1 MKPNFRI
8 VEQKS
13 NYYQKYYEYIQE
25 YYFSD
30 ESVEEIRGK
39 LNISPPLAVKF
50 NKQLLEEYGVIRNQF
65 TGKLVKKV
73 DNIPVF
79 EKGGYE
85 QDYFNH
91 PELKVL
97 EIKEKYHFGEEEWRK
112 LCNNLKTKYG
122 MYRIQFQSFA
132 RNLSTEEIQ
141 AFRDFVR
148 EDLKNKKY

>member
-13 NYYQKYYEYIQE
+13 NYYQKYYKYIQE

-30 ESVEEIRGK
+30 ESVEKIRRK
-39 LNISPPLAVKF
+39 LDISNHIAVKY
-50 NKQLLEEYGVIRNQF
+50 NKQLLEDYGVIRDQF

-97 EIKEKYHFGEEEWRK
+97 EIKEKYNFGEDEWRK
-112 LCNNLKTKYG
+112 LCNNLKKKYG
-122 MYRIQFQSFA
+122 MHRISFQSFA
-132 RNLSTEEIQ
+132 RDLSTEEIRT
-141 AFRDFVR
+141 FKDFVR
-148 EDLKNKKY
+148 EDLKKNID